1 MHIRLVQQKDLYDFS
16 RVVGQSMW
24 NDEIITYT
32 APHKDKYPDS
42 FFRYTLYRTQIR
54 WYRGELLFLA
64 VSDEIDHDWTGKEV
78 IMGYCCY
85 STTVHGKQKPVRGG
99 WLGNRFERLALDWYG
114 RYANFFALNKSCD
127 PAADQNFRSVLNV
140 NFMGPY
146 LAGLPEEER
155 QRIGDQHWELE
166 LLGTHP
172 DFRRR
177 GVGTMMLQWGFER
190 AREDNVPLI
199 LVATVTGEKLYLST
213 GFKQT
218 NKVDMVPVSGDD
230 CLKELDLGL
239 GKGMGLSWAAMVW
252 EPEGMRRDEEQAGSG

>member
-1 MHIRLVQQKDLYDFS
+1 MHVRSVQQKDLFDYA

-24 NDEIITYT
+24 DDEIMAYT

-42 FFRYTLYRTQIR
+42 FFQYTLYRTKIR

-64 VSDEIDHDWTGKEV
+64 VSDENDADWTGKEV

-85 STTVHGKQKPVRGG
+85 STTVNGKQKPVRGG
-99 WLGNRFERLALDWYG
+99 WLGNKFERLALDCYG
-114 RYANFFALNKSCD
+114 RYAEFFAVNKSCD
-127 PAADQNFRSVLNV
+127 PAGERHFRSVLQV
-140 NFMGPY
+140 DFMEPY
-146 LAGLPEEER
+146 YAALPEADR
-155 QRIGDQHWELE
+155 QRLGAQHWELE

-177 GVGTMMLQWGFER
+177 GVGKMMLQWGFER

-213 GFKQT
+213 GFREV
-218 NKVDMVPVSGDD
+218 NRLDMLPEKANDI
-230 CLKELDLGL
+230 LKELDLGQ
-239 GKGMGLSWAAMVW
+239 GKGQGMRWAAMVW
-252 EPEGMRRDEEQAGSG
+252 EPEGMRRDKHVR